1 MTEAQPKTIHDA
13 AYQVLIEC
21 LKAARQDARVTQ
33 VDLAAR
39 LGVDQSYVSKYERC
53 ERRLDVIELR
63 AVCRALNIELG
74 KFIQTFERELG
85 ERKLA

>member
-1 MTEAQPKTIHDA
+1 MAEPQPKSIHDA

-21 LKAARQDARVTQ
+21 LRSARQKASVTQ

-53 ERRLDVIELR
+53 ERRLDAIELR
-63 AVCRALNIELG
+63 AVCRALGIELG
-74 KFIQTFERELG
+74 KFIQSFERELR
-85 ERKLA
+85 ERKLG